1 MAKTTSLRRRAFLR
15 RAAAAGAGLALAP
28 AAMASGAPAPAAKAD
43 DLNLAI
49 LGAGSHGRD
58 LAAYALKVAGLRFR
72 AVCDIWPYNARYLE
86 RRLRAYRHEVAVYA
100 DYRDMLASERDLD
113 AAIIATPDAF
123 HAEQAEACLA
133 AGLHVYC
140 EKEMSN
146 TIAGCR
152 AIVRAAR
159 RAGRLVQVG
168 RQHRSNPRYHA
179 AYALLHGRGAL
190 GRVTHVSGHW
200 HGHKR
205 LRIGWPA
212 GSDLDRDTLKRYGY
226 DSMEELR
233 NWRWLEK
240 FSGGAIANLGSH
252 QLDVFNWFL
261 GRPPKAV
268 YASGGLDTYDFFQW
282 YDNISCIYEWDAPPG
297 AAAAAAP
304 GADAPA
310 GRAATV
316 RGTYEINTT
325 CEAGGFLE
333 TFSGTEGTLAI
344 SEDASR
350 GGLWREV
357 QAPVAEWEK
366 DLAAKAPPPAAEASA
381 LVRAFGPIPETD
393 SRSVYE
399 RHLENFADAI
409 RGKARLACPPEVG
422 LVAAVTAL
430 KANEAL
436 AAGRRLE
443 FRPEDFSV

>member
-1 MAKTTSLRRRAFLR
+1 MTAKVNRRGFLR
-15 RAAAAGAGLALAP
+15 GAAAAGAGLALAP
-28 AAMASGAPAPAAKAD
+28 AAMTSGAPAPAAKAD

-58 LAAYALKVAGLRFR
+58 LAAYALKVPGLRFR
-72 AVCDIWPYNARYLE
+72 AVCDIWPYNARYLQ
-86 RRLRAYRHEVAVYA
+86 RRLQAYRHDAKVYG
-100 DYRDMLASERDLD
+100 DYRDLLASEKDLD
-113 AAIIATPDAF
+113 AALIATPDSF
-123 HAEQAEACLA
+123 HAEQAEACLE

-159 RAGRLVQVG
+159 KTGRLVQVG

-179 AYALLHGRGAL
+179 AYELIHTKGAL
-190 GRVTHVSGHW
+190 GRVTHVSGQW

-205 LRIGWPA
+205 LRIGWPQ
-212 GSDLDRDTLKRYGY
+212 GSELDLGALKRYGY
-226 DSMEELR
+226 ESMEELR
-233 NWRWLEK
+233 NWRWLKK

-252 QLDVFNWFL
+252 QLDVFNWLL

-268 YASGGLDTYDFFQW
+268 YASGGLDTYDFFEW
-282 YDNISCIYEWDAPPG
+282 YDNISCIYEWE
-297 AAAAAAP
+297 AP
-304 GADAPA
+304 GSAGAQAGPA
-310 GRAATV
+310 GAKPGGAGTV

-325 CEAGGFLE
+325 CEAGGFFE
-333 TFSGTEGTLAI
+333 TFSGTLGTLTI
-344 SEDASR
+344 SEDATK

-357 QAPVAEWEK
+357 QAPVAGWEK
-366 DLAAKAPPPAAEASA
+366 DLAARMPPLAGAASA
-381 LVRAFGPIPETD
+381 LTRSFGPIPED
-393 SRSVYE
+393 DPKGVYE

-436 AAGRRLE
+436 AAGRRLDL
-443 FRPEDFSV
+443 RPEDFEA